1 MHYPQTR
8 IRLFFVSGFKS
19 GLLLLALAASLVFL
33 PVAAQETEGL
43 TSEELIQDILQLNPG
58 LAAQRL
64 EALARNE
71 EIVNAGAL
79 DDPRVSYSVAPAT
92 IGQNIPSA
100 LGNALGVRQVIQLSQ
115 NIPWAGKRQL
125 RTELAQA
132 QSAAAHFSTDDLQ
145 LQLIAAGRLHWAS
158 WWDVHQAL
166 TINREQQRLLTELE
180 NVIETQYASG
190 AGLQQDLLQV
200 QTAQIRADHRGIVLE
215 QQLERIR
222 ARINA
227 LRNRPAIAEIAAAQ
241 GEPRPP
247 ALPSEEILRNW
258 LEQAHPALQS
268 ARADVDAARADRA
281 LTYKNDYPDVQVN
294 VGYNEL
300 WNASDLRLQ
309 VGVSVNIPLDFGKRS
324 ARKAASDYRYNSA
337 QSDINYLR
345 NQLLSELA
353 QQLSWAREAHHA
365 IELARDQLIPKATQT
380 LAASQS
386 DYQQGIAD
394 FSNVI
399 QAEQTLL
406 EARLLLSNSLA
417 SQYQAHAE
425 IDRLVGGQ
433 LWPLDPASL

>member
-215 QQLERIR
+215 QQLERIK

-241 GEPRPP
+241 GEPQPP
-247 ALPSEEILRNW
+247 ELPSEEILRNW

-268 ARADVDAARADRA
+268 ARADVDAALADRA

-300 WNASDLRLQ
+300 MTHSDLRLQ

-324 ARKAASDYRYNSA
+324 SRKAESDYRYHSA
-337 QSDINYLR
+337 QSDIQYIR
-345 NQLLSELA
+345 NQLFSELE
-353 QQLSWAREAHHA
+353 QQISRAEEAEHA
-365 IELARDQLIPKATQT
+365 IKLCREQLIPKATQT
-380 LAASQS
+380 LAASRS
-386 DYQQGIAD
+386 DYQEGIAD

-399 QAEQTLL
+399 QAEQALL
-406 EARLLLSNSLA
+406 EARLLLSNSMA